1 MATATA
7 SAELDFTGTSARLSA
22 TAIKAFGRIAE
33 LWRLSPAEQR
43 VLLGS
48 LPESTFYKY
57 LKTPESARLSR
68 DTLDRISNLIGI
80 FKSINVLLPRTDAAD
95 TWVRRPNTA
104 ALFKGRSA
112 LDYMLGGRLTDIA
125 DVRAYLDTQRGW

>member
-33 LWRLSPAEQR
+33 LWRLSPAELR

-48 LPESTFYKY
+48 LPVSTFYMY
-57 LKTPESARLSR
+57 L
-68 DTLDRISNLIGI
+68 
-80 FKSINVLLPRTDAAD
+80 
-95 TWVRRPNTA
+95 
-104 ALFKGRSA
+104 
-112 LDYMLGGRLTDIA
+112 
-125 DVRAYLDTQRGW
+125 

>member
-57 LKTPESARLSR
+57 LKTPESARLSL
-68 DTLDRISNLIGI
+68 DTLDRISHLIGI